1 MDSTDRK
8 ILALLQQNARMTVK
22 ELAGRVSLSAPSVA
36 ARIQKMEESGVIAG
50 YHAVINTEMAGYP
63 IRAFIQVQVK
73 VKRRADFFKHVKRR
87 REVVACH
94 CITGDYDMLI
104 EVYFPGPGISVHLS
118 KACRNSERQRHISC
132 FRRSLSTEDCR
143 LRQMKQIE
151 RLKK

>member
-1 MDSTDRK
+1 MDSIDRK
-8 ILALLQQNARMTVK
+8 ILALLQKNARMTVK

-36 ARIQKMEESGVIAG
+36 ARIQKMEESGVISG

-73 VKRRADFFKHVKRR
+73 VKRRADFFRHVKKS

-104 EVYFPGPGISVHLS
+104 EGVFPRTRDISAFVESLQEFGET
-118 KACRNSERQRHISC
+118 KTYIVFSEIIEYRG
-132 FRRSLSTEDCR
+132 L
-143 LRQMKQIE
+143 QIE
-151 RLKK
+151 SEDIDRMP

>member
-8 ILALLQQNARMTVK
+8 ILALLQKNARMTVK
-22 ELAGRVSLSAPSVA
+22 ELAERVSLSAPSVA
-36 ARIQKMEESGVIAG
+36 ARIQKMEESGVISG

-104 EVYFPGPGISVHLS
+104 EGVFPRTRDISSFVESLQEFGET
-118 KACRNSERQRHISC
+118 KTYIVFSEIIEHRG
-132 FRRSLSTEDCR
+132 L
-143 LRQMKQIE
+143 QIE
-151 RLKK
+151 TDETD

>member
-104 EVYFPGPGISVHLS
+104 EGVFPRTRDISSFVESLQEFGET
-118 KACRNSERQRHISC
+118 KTYIVFSEIIEHRG
-132 FRRSLSTEDCR
+132 L
-143 LRQMKQIE
+143 QIE
-151 RLKK
+151 TDETD

>member
-8 ILALLQQNARMTVK
+8 ILALLQKNARMTVK
-22 ELAGRVSLSAPSVA
+22 ELAGKVSLSAPSVA
-36 ARIQKMEESGVIAG
+36 ARIQKMEDTGVISG

-87 REVVACH
+87 REVMACH

-104 EVYFPGPGISVHLS
+104 EGVFPRTRDISSFVESLQEFGET
-118 KACRNSERQRHISC
+118 KTYIVFSEIIEHRGLQIE
-132 FRRSLSTEDCR
+132 TEDT
-143 LRQMKQIE
+143 E
-151 RLKK
+151 RVT

>member
-63 IRAFIQVQVK
+63 IRAFIQSQVN
-73 VKRRADFFKHVKRR
+73 VKSRADFFKHVKRR

-104 EVYFPGPGISVHLS
+104 EGVFPRTRDISSFVESLQEFGET
-118 KACRNSERQRHISC
+118 KTYIVFSEIIEHRG
-132 FRRSLSTEDCR
+132 L
-143 LRQMKQIE
+143 QIE
-151 RLKK
+151 TDETD